1 MPEDKT
7 KQKALE
13 LAIGSIEK
21 EFGRGSIMRLAD
33 GQKIGGEV
41 AAVSTGSLGLDVGL
55 GIGGYARGRIVEI
68 YGPESSGK
76 TTLTLHAI
84 ASIQKTG
91 GVAAFIDAEHAL
103 DVTYARRLGVKTEE
117 LLISQPDYGEQA
129 LEIADMLVSSNAVD
143 IIIVDSVAALVPKA
157 EIEGEM
163 GDSHV
168 GLQARLMSQALRKL
182 TGSVARSKCVLMF
195 TNQIRMKIGVMFGSP
210 ETTTGGN
217 ALKFYASQR
226 LDIRR
231 IGAIKEA
238 SKDKKGEMTVVGNR
252 TRVKVV
258 KNKMAPP
265 FREAEFDI
273 FYGKG
278 VSRSGEVVDMAVDL
292 NFIQKSGAWYS
303 VGPERIGQGRENA
316 RAYLEEHPELL
327 AKLEAQILVHNGIG
341 GSATNGV
348 GGSVANGGGTGG
360 GGEASKEGGKGGS
373 SHASSSHASGSHA
386 SGSHAA
392 ASAQA
397 AASSSS
403 SRTVSVDDDDDEDE
417 ESGSSRGR
425 AVKVAAAG
433 GGSKGA
439 PAAAPAK
446 RPGARAN

>member
-1 MPEDKT
+1 MCSWATASEGEAEGEGETESPIGRTLAVLEDKN

-21 EFGRGSIMRLAD
+21 EFGRGSIMRLAE

-84 ASIQKTG
+84 ASIQRLG

-103 DVTYARRLGVKTEE
+103 DVTYARRLGVKTDE

-129 LEIADMLVSSNAVD
+129 LEIAEMLVSSNAVD
-143 IIIVDSVAALVPKA
+143 IVIVDSVAALVPKA

-182 TGSVARSKCVLMF
+182 TGTVSRSKCVLMF

-210 ETTTGGN
+210 ETTSGGN

-231 IGAIKEA
+231 IGAIKEN
-238 SKDKKGEMTVVGNR
+238 SKDSRRHGGR
-252 TRVKVV
+252 
-258 KNKMAPP
+258 
-265 FREAEFDI
+265 AEF
-273 FYGKG
+273 
-278 VSRSGEVVDMAVDL
+278 
-292 NFIQKSGAWYS
+292 
-303 VGPERIGQGRENA
+303 
-316 RAYLEEHPELL
+316 HPE
-327 AKLEAQILVHNGIG
+327 ERRLVFG
-341 GSATNGV
+341 GQRAHRAGPGKRPDVPRRTSRDN
-348 GGSVANGGGTGG
+348 
-360 GGEASKEGGKGGS
+360 GEAG
-373 SHASSSHASGSHA
+373 
-386 SGSHAA
+386 
-392 ASAQA
+392 
-397 AASSSS
+397 
-403 SRTVSVDDDDDEDE
+403 D
-417 ESGSSRGR
+417 
-425 AVKVAAAG
+425 AG
-433 GGSKGA
+433 PDA
-439 PAAAPAK
+439 L
-446 RPGARAN
+446 